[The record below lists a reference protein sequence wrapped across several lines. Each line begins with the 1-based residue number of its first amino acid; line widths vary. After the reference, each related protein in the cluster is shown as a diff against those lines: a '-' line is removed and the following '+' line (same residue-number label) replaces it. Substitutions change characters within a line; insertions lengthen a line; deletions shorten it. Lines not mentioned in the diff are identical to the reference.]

1 MEKGLSMPTG
11 CKFFA
16 IMVISMTDSIR
27 RVYRTKTE
35 AQASYNRLSRWYDLL
50 SGSSEARPRQEGL
63 ELLNA
68 LPGEHVLDIGPGTGH
83 SLAALARAVGKTG
96 HVQAL
101 DLSPGM
107 LAVSRTRLEKTS
119 GYAAVCLTCGDALR
133 LPYPAGAFDAIFS
146 SFNLELFDTPEI
158 PRVLEECRRILRPGG
173 RVGVV
178 SLSKTGKSRAMI
190 KLYEWSH
197 DRFPAFVD
205 CRPIYVQP
213 SLEQAGFRILT
224 VKRMLMWG
232 LPVEIVLAQK

>member
-11 CKFFA
+11 SKFFA
-16 IMVISMTDSIR
+16 IMVISMNDSIH

-35 AQASYNRLSRWYDLL
+35 AQASYDRLSRWYDLL
-50 SGSSEARPRQEGL
+50 SGSSEARPRQAGL
-63 ELLNA
+63 ELLHA

-83 SLAALARAVGKTG
+83 SLAALARSVGNTG
-96 HVQAL
+96 CVQAL

-107 LAVSRTRLEKTS
+107 LAVSRARLAKTS
-119 GYAAVCLTCGDALR
+119 ADAAACLTCGDALC
-133 LPYPAGAFDAIFS
+133 LPYPTGAFDAVFS

-158 PRVLEECRRILRPGG
+158 PQVLEECLRILRPGG
-173 RVGVV
+173 RISVV
-178 SLSKTGKSRAMI
+178 SLSKAGKNGAMI

-205 CRPIYVQP
+205 CRPIFVQP
-213 SLEQAGFRILT
+213 SLAQAGFHILA
-224 VKRMLMWG
+224 VKCMSMWG

>member
-1 MEKGLSMPTG
+1 VSNT
-11 CKFFA
+11 
-16 IMVISMTDSIR
+16 IR
-27 RVYRTKTE
+27 RVIRTKTE
-35 AQASYNRLSRWYDLL
+35 TQTSYDRLSRWYDLL
-50 SGSSEARPRQEGL
+50 TGSSEARPRQAGL

-83 SLAALARAVGKTG
+83 SLAALAYSVGRTG
-96 HVQAL
+96 SVQAL

-107 LAVSRTRLEKTS
+107 LAVSRARLRTDGKRGDCANVS
-119 GYAAVCLTCGDALR
+119 LTCGDALR
-133 LPYPAGAFDAIFS
+133 LPYPAGVFDAIFS

-158 PRVLEECRRILRPGG
+158 PQVLLECRRVLRPDG
-173 RVGVV
+173 RISVV
-178 SLSKTGKSRAMI
+178 SLSKASKSQAMI

-213 SLEQAGFRILT
+213 TLAQAGLRILS
-224 VKRMLMWG
+224 VKYMSMWG